1 MAQIRYNIKYK
12 LEMKTKLSNKT
23 KKELFFRVLCFLE
36 KKKTFFF
43 FLSQVYKSANAY
55 NIPIS
60 LL

>member
-36 KKKTFFF
+36 NKKIFLFFN
-43 FLSQVYKSANAY
+43 LKYTNQQMLITS
-55 NIPIS
+55 P
-60 LL
+60 

>member
-36 KKKTFFF
+36 NNKIFFF
-43 FLSQVYKSANAY
+43 FLNLKYTNQQMLITS
-55 NIPIS
+55 P
-60 LL
+60 